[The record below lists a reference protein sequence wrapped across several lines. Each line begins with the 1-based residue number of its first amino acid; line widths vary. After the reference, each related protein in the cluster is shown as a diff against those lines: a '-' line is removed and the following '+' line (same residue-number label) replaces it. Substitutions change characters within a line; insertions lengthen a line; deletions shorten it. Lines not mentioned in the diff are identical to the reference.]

1 MYEVYKKLSSKGGAI
16 LAYSLIIIYAVY
28 LTVLNNIGS
37 FKGEQLTG
45 EMRLLIIFFFIPTI
59 FLSIL
64 YIPLIKMFLETKV
77 IQKIANIAMEIYLWH
92 YSVEIVVAF
101 TSIHET
107 WLGYGIVVITTL
119 IISFLSHKILNPQKT
134 SKFLMSYINDNFIKK

>member
-1 MYEVYKKLSSKGGAI
+1 
-16 LAYSLIIIYAVY
+16 
-28 LTVLNNIGS
+28 
-37 FKGEQLTG
+37 
-45 EMRLLIIFFFIPTI
+45 
-59 FLSIL
+59 
-64 YIPLIKMFLETKV
+64 MFLETKV
-77 IQKIANIAMEIYLWH
+77 MQKIANIAMEIYLWH
-92 YSVEIVVAF
+92 YSVIIVVAF